1 MIVMECEVYEDRQ
14 ADWDIVNLTAGRK
27 DNGS

>member
-1 MIVMECEVYEDRQ
+1 MVISECERYEDRQ
-14 ADWDIVNLTAGRK
+14 ADRDIVDLTAGRK